1 MQMGV
6 SHKLGGDEGKQREN
20 IWRPIKV
27 LKVRELELQICSGF
41 VLLKAHPYELPQAF
55 SC

>member
-6 SHKLGGDEGKQREN
+6 SHKLGGAEGKKREI

-27 LKVRELELQICSGF
+27 LKVRDLVLQICSCF
-41 VLLKAHPYELPQAF
+41 ILWKAHPYELPQAF